1 MARIGISAAVGYQ
14 SRVGVQLSE
23 EAGIVRVAL
32 GDASAASFD
41 ALASKVR
48 EEHMAANDGVTTF
61 VMAIPGFRGT
71 GGAQSALTAHVV
83 DTLSRPR
90 KNGLFVGAL
99 AVGDNFDGDL
109 LLAAACPLLVAEV
122 GAQLAPDWTMEPALL
137 EQVLA
142 KRIGLR
148 KATALLESGGPWD
161 AVSLYEI
168 GVIDQIAELGAGE
181 ATTRESLMARKER
194 GRAYMGFWGA
204 REAYLPFQPA
214 TYPAS
219 SRSRLKISISESC
232 LP

>member
-1 MARIGISAAVGYQ
+1 MARIGVSPAVGFQ
-14 SRVGVQLSE
+14 SRVDVRLFE
-23 EAGIVRVAL
+23 EAGIVRAAL

-41 ALASKVR
+41 ALASIVR
-48 EEHMAANDGVTTF
+48 EQHTSANDGVTTF
-61 VMAIPGFRGT
+61 VLAVPDFNGT

-122 GAQLAPDWTMEPALL
+122 GAMLAPDWTMEPALL

-148 KATALLESGGPWD
+148 KAAALLENGGPWD

-168 GVIDQIAELGAGE
+168 GVIDQIAELGTGE
-181 ATTRESLMARKER
+181 ATTRESLLARKER

-219 SRSRLKISISESC
+219 SRNRLKISISESA